1 MNWLDITIIALLAVF
16 VVEGVTK
23 GFVRQIVGVVALLL
37 GILLSVWFYGTAG
50 SFLLP
55 YVSKPAI
62 ANLLGFLMVFVG
74 VQLLGGLAGWTL
86 SKAMKA
92 TGLGWLDRLMGA
104 AFGFVK
110 AALAGVVLVMVITAF
125 PLKPLPDAIAGSRF
139 APYLIDASHVITYL
153 APRELRDG
161 FVETYQRLR
170 DYWIKHDP
178 RTGNKLP
185 SAEA

>member
-1 MNWLDITIIALLAVF
+1 VNWLDITILALLAVF
-16 VVEGVTK
+16 IAEGVMK
-23 GFVRQIVGVVALLL
+23 GFVRQIVGLTALLL
-37 GILLSVWFYGTAG
+37 GILLGIWFYGSAG

-62 ANLLGFLMVFVG
+62 AKLLGFLLVFIA
-74 VQLLGGLAGWTL
+74 VQVLGGIVGWTL
-86 SKAMKA
+86 AKAMKA

-104 AFGFVK
+104 AFGTVK
-110 AALAGVVLVMVITAF
+110 AVLAGVVLVMVLTAF
-125 PLKPLPDAIAGSRF
+125 PMKPLPDAIAGSRF

-170 DYWIKHDP
+170 EYWIKHEP
-178 RTGNKLP
+178 KTGANLP
-185 SAEA
+185 SADA

>member
-1 MNWLDITIIALLAVF
+1 MNWLDILIVAMLAVF
-16 VVEGVTK
+16 IVEGVTR
-23 GFVRQIVGVVALLL
+23 GFVRQIVGLTALLL
-37 GILLSVWFYGTAG
+37 GIVLGVWFYGSAG

-62 ANLLGFLMVFVG
+62 ASLLGFLIVFVG
-74 VQLLGGLAGWTL
+74 VQLLGGLVGWSL

-104 AFGFVK
+104 AFGTLK
-110 AALAGVVLVMVITAF
+110 AALAGVVLVLALTAF
-125 PLKPLPDAIAGSRF
+125 PVKPLPDAVARSRF

-170 DYWIKHDP
+170 EFWIKHDP
-178 RTGNKLP
+178 KSGNKLP

>member
-16 VVEGVTK
+16 VVEGAAK
-23 GFVRQIVGVVALLL
+23 GFVRQIVGLTALLL
-37 GILLSVWFYGTAG
+37 GIVLGIWFYGTAG

-62 ANLLGFLMVFVG
+62 AMLLGFLIVFVG

-92 TGLGWLDRLMGA
+92 TGLGWLDRLMGV
-104 AFGFVK
+104 AFGTLK
-110 AALAGVVLVMVITAF
+110 AVLAGVVLVLALTAF
-125 PLKPLPDAIAGSRF
+125 PIKPLPDAVARSRF

-170 DYWIKHDP
+170 EFWIKHDS